1 MLRVQK
7 FKRPSKSMPAGYSV
21 DLRWR
26 AVWLHLIRNMSYAE
40 VADVL
45 FMSQRSVQRY
55 VDLYQ
60 STGDVEP
67 QKHRHGP
74 EQILSDFEQITVLQS
89 MIDRPG
95 ICLSELQQQLSDA
108 TGTWV
113 HISTLCRTVHRLG
126 FTRKRLQHIA
136 LQCSEERR
144 AQYMAEISIFDPSML
159 VWVDETGFRRRNSI
173 RAYGYSLRGMRAT
186 DYQLKMGQK
195 NINAI
200 GIMSLNGIEDV
211 YISEENVNGDVFE
224 DFVRTTLLPILMPFN
239 GINTHSVVVLDNCS
253 IHHLERIEQMITSVG
268 ALIRFLPPYSPDLNP
283 IEFVFSKVKSFW
295 KANDVVVQSTSCYRT
310 LVMMAFNSIT
320 QQDAFG
326 YVKHSGYI
334 L

>member
-1 MLRVQK
+1 
-7 FKRPSKSMPAGYSV
+7 MPMNYSV

-26 AVWLHLIRNMSYAE
+26 AVWLYVIRRMNYAE
-40 VADVL
+40 IADVL
-45 FMSQRSVQRY
+45 FMSQRSVRRY
-55 VDLYQ
+55 VDIYQ

-67 QKHRHGP
+67 RKQRHGP
-74 EQILSDFEQITVLQS
+74 EQLLSNFEQITVLQS

-95 ICLSELQQQLSDA
+95 IYLTELQQQLNDV

-113 HISTLCRTVHRLG
+113 HISTICRTVHRLG
-126 FTRKRLQHIA
+126 FTRKHLQHIA
-136 LQCSEERR
+136 LQCSDEQR

-186 DYQLKMGQK
+186 DHQLRVGQK
-195 NINAI
+195 SINAI
-200 GIMSLNGIEDV
+200 GIMSLEGVEDV
-211 YISEENVNGDVFE
+211 YLAEENVNGDVFE

-239 GINTHSVVVLDNCS
+239 GSNSHSVVIMDNCS
-253 IHHLERIEQMITSVG
+253 VHHLERVIEMITSVG

-283 IEFVFSKVKSFW
+283 IELVFSKVKSFW
-295 KANDVVVQSTSCYRT
+295 KANDLVVQSTSSPRT
-310 LVMMAFNSIT
+310 MVSMAFNTIT
-320 QQDAFG
+320 QQDALG
-326 YVKHSGYI
+326 YIRHSGYI